1 MLGAFSLF
9 RRTAPMSAVNA
20 TAMLTCANCAN
31 SFPAPTVRRGKIQI
45 YCGNDCQIQAANK
58 RRSST
63 RAGRINGITYPHAGE
78 TPGQPSSPDPMR
90 IPPSVDMAAS
100 DRPSTPKDRLSELME
115 KAHSRGGV
123 NALRLPPLRSYGA
136 SPHGL
141 RWQRYSHH
149 DPLPKISRTAR
160 QVS

>member
-1 MLGAFSLF
+1 
-9 RRTAPMSAVNA
+9 MSAVNA

>member
-1 MLGAFSLF
+1 
-9 RRTAPMSAVNA
+9 MSAVNA
-20 TAMLTCANCAN
+20 TAMLTCANCAD

-90 IPPSVDMAAS
+90 PLTSP
-100 DRPSTPKDRLSELME
+100 SELSM
-115 KAHSRGGV
+115 AHRG
-123 NALRLPPLRSYGA
+123 
-136 SPHGL
+136 
-141 RWQRYSHH
+141 Q
-149 DPLPKISRTAR
+149 RTAATCAGPY
-160 QVS
+160 Q